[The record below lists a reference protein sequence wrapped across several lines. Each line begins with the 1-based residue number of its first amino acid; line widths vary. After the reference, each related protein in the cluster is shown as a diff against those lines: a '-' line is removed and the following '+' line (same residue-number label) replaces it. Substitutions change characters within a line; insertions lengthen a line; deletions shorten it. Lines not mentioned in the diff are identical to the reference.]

1 MLALRILR
9 RKVCSEH
16 FLFERSFFTQSI
28 KGKNGCLVT
37 RYDKN
42 KLLFYYKRNINTS
55 RKCLNQDPYT
65 VLGLSRNATTN
76 DIKKQFRLLAKKYHP
91 DINPSPDAKQKMAS
105 ITAAY
110 ELLSDPKKKEF
121 YDKTG
126 MTDDS
131 NYQNH
136 SSNFEGAFSGFG
148 DASFMFTDFAEM
160 FTNMAGGNKNTSTR
174 GEDIQSEITLKFM
187 EAIKGCEKNIR
198 LNVKV
203 SCNNCN
209 GSGKKPGTNLTICKV
224 CNGSG
229 IQRMERGPIII
240 GVPCRNCS
248 GNGQIINNPCKH
260 CSGSGVK
267 FQTKNITL
275 DIPPGIKKGM
285 QMRIPNQGHCGYRGG
300 KSGHLFVTINIEPH
314 KIFKWVDDNIYV
326 DVPLTIKQCLLGGL
340 VTVPTLNGDMDLLI
354 KPKTYPNS
362 EKILKGKG
370 PCKVD
375 SHNNGDLI
383 IKFSLKIPE
392 KLTPRQVELIE
403 EFNTIELNLPNPQT
417 NVKQKKNIYETK
429 GNINENIFS
438 MNNTYNNMKGPEGE
452 TSNTQ
457 AKSMKNQN
465 WNNEKSVNNKGTI
478 SKEEK
483 KLNMKNNHINEK
495 SNLKNS
501 SHMDT
506 NKNEENMSDDE
517 KKKIKKIIPEPPMP
531 HTHKI
536 VNNLES
542 KNSCNIPIPPPP
554 PKSSSKPISENQNIS
569 NREHNGVTN
578 NSAKLDNNIN
588 MNYSCDPY
596 KNVTQNDLNNNDNIK
611 NKIYKDNTNIS
622 NHHIFKNDNINQQ
635 QFHCADNSSE
645 NNNESDMNTTSTFSF
660 AKKWISDKLKPKN

>member
-478 SKEEK
+478 SKDEK

-506 NKNEENMSDDE
+506 NKNEEN
-517 KKKIKKIIPEPPMP
+517 I
-531 HTHKI
+531 
-536 VNNLES
+536 